1 MTQITPHKE
10 QEVTNWKSQIYLLGA
25 VVGSLF
31 GLLSAYLYARA
42 AEEGTTRNEGK
53 PKPVPTSQII
63 SLGLAALSLARQI
76 AEMGKS
82 PKKK

>member
-42 AEEGTTRNEGK
+42 AEEGATRSEGK